1 MFSSVVRGGSG
12 VCAHDWKL
20 HADPYRFILQL
31 MLPRMAISHP
41 ASYKDFSYSTC
52 LWEISSRIQGRHA
65 IVNLPPN
72 IKIELN
78 KSLFANIYRDIYYI
92 YIYVLYLKLHTHT
105 HTRTLAQNCNCEFCC
120 GVHLTC
126 KNNPVTPDRKVS
138 LKGPEKVWEA
148 LIAIASVVAIANEA
162 RKHIHMQLYTYT
174 DTHTHVEVI
183 WCRDKWPKASTAPT
197 WTRPKN
203 SHNGVLRGDLR
214 HSLLRRLPWQF
225 EFFIQHWGN

>member
-52 LWEISSRIQGRHA
+52 FWEISSRIQGRHA

-72 IKIELN
+72 INIELN
-78 KSLFANIYRDIYYI
+78 KSSFANIHRDTNWIYI
-92 YIYVLYLKLHTHT
+92 YIYNIYIILYIYLHTH
-105 HTRTLAQNCNCEFCC
+105 TLAQNCNCEFCC

-126 KNNPVTPDRKVS
+126 ENNPVTPDRKGS
-138 LKGPEKVWEA
+138 LKFPEKLWEA

-162 RKHIHMQLYTYT
+162 RNDPKLQLLPPGPAPELPQRSPQGWSAALPSSAPSLAVWILHSALGELSGG
-174 DTHTHVEVI
+174 DPN
-183 WCRDKWPKASTAPT
+183 PK
-197 WTRPKN
+197 TRLN
-203 SHNGVLRGDLR
+203 TVRN
-214 HSLLRRLPWQF
+214 
-225 EFFIQHWGN
+225 